1 MNIAKQTGNIIF
13 EYSST
18 QKCSS
23 KKDFEK
29 LFCSIYI
36 YDSYNMVNYKNIT
49 PVSKENLCFSKF
61 KSPNF
66 RILGADINGYE
77 PIRCFGDVSRRNF
90 LFKYNATLY
99 GDAFYLSVACI
110 SRD

>member
-1 MNIAKQTGNIIF
+1 
-13 EYSST
+13 
-18 QKCSS
+18 
-23 KKDFEK
+23 
-29 LFCSIYI
+29 
-36 YDSYNMVNYKNIT
+36 MVNYKDIAT
-49 PVSKENLCFSKF
+49 VFIEKLCFSKF

-99 GDAFYLSVACI
+99 GDAFIWGCLLSE
-110 SRD
+110 RRLYFTLLNLFFPDLEG